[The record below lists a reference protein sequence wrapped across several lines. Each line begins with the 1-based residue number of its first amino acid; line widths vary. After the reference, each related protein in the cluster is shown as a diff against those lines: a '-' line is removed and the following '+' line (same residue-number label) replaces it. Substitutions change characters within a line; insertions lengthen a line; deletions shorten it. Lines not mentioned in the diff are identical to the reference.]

1 MKEIIYVKNKERK
14 SIISNV
20 RIKAQKLTQ
29 DEYEISRNDCKEFIR
44 IVKRYTIECMFEEL
58 FINKNTK
65 ENEINADDLI
75 SIISS
80 KKKRCFYIPIAIYIG
95 KSNEVDKYEKYL
107 MKEHV
112 LNEEIKKKDKEI
124 LKKQY
129 EIDKK
134 RKQENE
140 MKKYVSI
147 DAIYGLHE
155 KDKNDKKEVYNNA
168 EKKLSCDKIK
178 MNNIN
183 KIDVH
188 NNNDGNFFVS
198 TDNYVINNMN
208 NTPQQ
213 EKIEIDLDINQNV
226 KADYKNN
233 QGIVSKIKEKIDEN
247 TKNLLCDF
255 EKLKIENNKKHKNKK
270 NKKHKN
276 NNNNNNNKII
286 DHNEQIINDPKNFIC
301 NTKNNNHNNNDE
313 KFSNETNIIT
323 THTTNDNNIS
333 KEKKNYYNTLLKKV
347 ADTTERNTMNKNIE
361 KKKYLK
367 SFHLI
372 SYYKLNE
379 LIYISFLIRKYYNH
393 YYEKELYDIV
403 DIYEDIQNNKKENI
417 HDKNIE
423 QRKIHKKNFTND
435 YVENGPNNHID
446 NNLNDMIHF
455 NNKNDNIIY
464 EDIFKKLD
472 EERKQKKNNIYN
484 DYAHKYIHSD
494 MLYNY
499 KFVQNDLYKIIQPVL
514 YNLNIFFNQNV
525 IKDMDKMI
533 EKYDTVIQDV
543 QQVCRKK
550 EYNKRI
556 NEGLTKREGHR
567 STYEKGDDVKD
578 DDAKDEYVK
587 DEYVKDEYVKDDDV
601 KYEYVK
607 DEYVKDEYVKDEYV
621 KDDDVKD
628 DDVKDDD
635 VKDDDVKDDDVK
647 DDDVK
652 DDDVKDDDVKDDD
665 VKEDRDKKHQPDEKL
680 QNNVQI
686 YEQKILHNGD
696 KNINPKKIRNSNNY
710 QIKEKRNYKSVDDK
724 NKNEEQCIN
733 YADFAKGDRN
743 ITNTLKIPNNKAQ
756 KKEKRKGN
764 VLFKK
769 EEEKDECDNIT
780 GTFKIMGV
788 SSKNITNNNLNNIS
802 NSPRRGVYP
811 LKCIETESF
820 KVMIL
825 KKKKKE
831 KKKDSYQS
839 INYNSD
845 SYISSIICDNFEDDN
860 NKSQSDTYINY
871 LNIKYSKEELK
882 TLNNRNFIYYI
893 TNDIETL
900 GIYKKIYFYDFF
912 FIYLLRKLFWN
923 IFSLYYLYLQKYN
936 NKREEKRKK
945 RIQQKINNKY
955 MPSIISS
962 SSSDEENNI
971 LKAHNNNNNNSNS
984 NYYKIKNI
992 YCDHLLLYE
1001 SDVSINNSKI
1011 NKDYLY
1017 NTNKLLHDDLHIL
1030 FNLIKK
1036 QKVLIYF
1043 RYDQNKKIKSKNKT
1057 QYVHRDIWIYLILKA
1072 LKKKNDNTIFN
1083 EFIFFKEKQ

>member
-14 SIISNV
+14 SIISNI
-20 RIKAQKLTQ
+20 RIKAQKLDQ

-58 FINKNTK
+58 FIDKNTK
-65 ENEINADDLI
+65 EKEIDADDLI

-95 KSNEVDKYEKYL
+95 KRNELDKYERYL
-107 MKEHV
+107 MKEQV
-112 LNEEIKKKDKEI
+112 LNNEIKKEVKEN

-129 EIDKK
+129 EIDNK

-140 MKKYVSI
+140 MKRYVSI
-147 DAIYGLHE
+147 DSIYGLHE
-155 KDKNDKKEVYNNA
+155 KDKIDKKEVCDDA
-168 EKKLSCDKIK
+168 EKKSSCDKIK
-178 MNNIN
+178 NDIN
-183 KIDVH
+183 KIDV
-188 NNNDGNFFVS
+188 NNNNGNFFVS
-198 TDNYVINNMN
+198 TDNNIMKNINNI
-208 NTPQQ
+208 PEQ
-213 EKIEIDLDINQNV
+213 EKIETDLDLKQNDI
-226 KADYKNN
+226 ADYKNK
-233 QGIVSKIKEKIDEN
+233 QGIVSKIKENFDEN
-247 TKNLLCDF
+247 TKDQLCDY
-255 EKLKIENNKKHKNKK
+255 EKSKIENNKKHKNKNK
-270 NKKHKN
+270 NKKINN
-276 NNNNNNNKII
+276 NNNNNNNKIKDQKE
-286 DHNEQIINDPKNFIC
+286 DHNEKMIIDPKNSIY

-313 KFSNETNIIT
+313 MFSNKTKITT
-323 THTTNDNNIS
+323 THTTNDKNVS
-333 KEKKNYYNTLLKKV
+333 EEKKNYYNTLLKKV
-347 ADTTERNTMNKNIE
+347 ADVIERNSMNNKNIE

-367 SFHLI
+367 SFHLV

-403 DIYEDIQNNKKENI
+403 DIYEDIKNNKKENI

-435 YVENGPNNHID
+435 YVENGSNNDID
-446 NNLNDMIHF
+446 NNSNVMIHF
-455 NNKNDNIIY
+455 NKNDNIIY

-472 EERKQKKNNIYN
+472 EERKLKKDNIYN

-499 KFVQNDLYKIIQPVL
+499 QFVQKDLYKIIKPVL

-525 IKDMDKMI
+525 IKDMDKII

-550 EYNKRI
+550 QYNKRI
-556 NEGLTKREGHR
+556 NEGLKKIEENK
-567 STYEKGDDVKD
+567 STYEKGDNATDYYVKKGNATD
-578 DDAKDEYVK
+578 DDMTKNNVR
-587 DEYVKDEYVKDDDV
+587 DDDV
-601 KYEYVK
+601 KK
-607 DEYVKDEYVKDEYV
+607 D
-621 KDDDVKD
+621 
-628 DDVKDDD
+628 
-635 VKDDDVKDDDVK
+635 
-647 DDDVK
+647 
-652 DDDVKDDDVKDDD
+652 
-665 VKEDRDKKHQPDEKL
+665 RHKKHQPDKKL

-686 YEQKILHNGD
+686 YEQKHIQTNLHN
-696 KNINPKKIRNSNNY
+696 
-710 QIKEKRNYKSVDDK
+710 DDK
-724 NKNEEQCIN
+724 NKDEEQCIN
-733 YADFAKGDRN
+733 YADLQKGDKH
-743 ITNTLKIPNNKAQ
+743 ITNTLKIPYNITQ
-756 KKEKRKGN
+756 KKEKRKEN

-769 EEEKDECDNIT
+769 TEEKHYINKEKDECDNIT
-780 GTFKIMGV
+780 NTFKIMGL
-788 SSKNITNNNLNNIS
+788 SSKNITNNNLNNLS
-802 NSPRRGVYP
+802 KSSTRNVYP

-825 KKKKKE
+825 KKKKK
-831 KKKDSYQS
+831 KDSYQS
-839 INYNSD
+839 INYKSD
-845 SYISSIICDNFEDDN
+845 SYIYSTMCDNLENDN

-871 LNIKYSKEELK
+871 LNIKYSKDELK

-936 NKREEKRKK
+936 DKREEKRKNK
-945 RIQQKINNKY
+945 IQQNINNKY
-955 MPSIISS
+955 MPSISS
-962 SSSDEENNI
+962 SSSNDENNI
-971 LKAHNNNNNNSNS
+971 SKAHSNNNNNNNK
-984 NYYKIKNI
+984 NYHYKIKKI

-1001 SDVSINNSKI
+1001 SDVSVNNSQI

-1017 NTNKLLHDDLHIL
+1017 NTNKLLQDDLQTL

-1036 QKVLIYF
+1036 QKILIYF

-1072 LKKKNDNTIFN
+1072 LKKKNDSTIFN